1 MEKNIKFGMFLNT
14 DHTATEE
21 PNHNTYAV
29 IFDEK
34 NRMAVHAKNYDPDN
48 HSALEAELL
57 KAADEGLKLCIPTE
71 EDLLGLATVRS
82 VIKPQL
88 KQLGVKLPK
97 GQVWTKTWH
106 DDCSYF
112 TVDLKKSC
120 VHYAHPEEICDIILL
135 VRF

>member
-1 MEKNIKFGMFLNT
+1 MEKNIRFGLFLNT
-14 DHTATEE
+14 DHTATEK
-21 PNHNTYAV
+21 PNQNTYAV
-29 IFDEK
+29 IFDEE
-34 NRMAVHAKNYDPDN
+34 NRLAVYAKNYDSDN
-48 HSALEAELL
+48 YSALEAELV

-71 EDLLGLATVRS
+71 HDLLGLATVRS

-97 GQVWTKTWH
+97 GQVWTKTLN

-112 TVDLKKSC
+112 TVDLKKAC
-120 VHYAHPEEICDIILL
+120 VYHAHPEEICNIMFL